1 MFLNNKD
8 NCRLPEC
15 IKSFPDR
22 CGVCSFSESPIILMA
37 PCCNGLIYRRRGG
50 GYMPRQRRALYR
62 MHSYV
67 LDNQTLWNQ
76 LPIIV
81 RLESLQKQMLRF
93 PNSKDFINM
102 HILYSMIDYFR
113 QINTPISARIQIGI
127 VFTTFVARSSTTWNV
142 KFSKN

>member
-1 MFLNNKD
+1 MYQKFPRQVWGLFFQRVPHYFDGSMLKWVD
-8 NCRLPEC
+8 LSPAWRRLH
-15 IKSFPDR
+15 
-22 CGVCSFSESPIILMA
+22 GCSNI
-37 PCCNGLIYRRRGG
+37 
-50 GYMPRQRRALYR
+50 PRQRRALYR